1 MQTRLSPLEEIH
13 RQELASGKK
22 EGEAMVTVGGGGGAQ
37 ACELGV
43 WVSTGTGTKQE
54 RGWRLV

>member
-1 MQTRLSPLEEIH
+1 MQTRLSPLEGIH

-22 EGEAMVTVGGGGGAQ
+22 EGEAMVTVGGGAQ